1 MPLSCIRI
9 VLLLSKQVV
18 ARLYTCYNARSYR
31 EGREVRPVGSLSWE
45 PLGSMGVG
53 AAGAHPGDS
62 GRPCPHPGFWERR
75 SPFIR
80 RVVLPGLL
88 ESSLGCVGE
97 VSLGPASRDHK
108 HADLARPTGLSFAF
122 LLPPSWPLPR
132 SAHKY
137 KTDFVFRMFWSLD
150 SRGCIKA
157 FLWGWLSP
165 RGKPCCD
172 LSPESPR
179 GSTRGMPCA
188 GTGAGGRWPRV
199 GAC

>member
-18 ARLYTCYNARSYR
+18 ARLYTCYNQGGQRSETCR
-31 EGREVRPVGSLSWE
+31 LPV
-45 PLGSMGVG
+45 LGAPGEFGVG
-53 AAGAHPGDS
+53 AAGAHPWDS
-62 GRPCPHPGFWERR
+62 GRPRPHPGFWERR

-108 HADLARPTGLSFAF
+108 HADLARPTGLSFACR
-122 LLPPSWPLPR
+122 LPPSWTLPR

-165 RGKPCCD
+165 GGKPSCD

-179 GSTRGMPCA
+179 GSIRGMPCA